1 MGLIVAI
8 ITAIICTVVYV
19 RMYKRELPEPAGVK
33 KAAIPVALGVLAV
46 ILVAP
51 VTILISLST
60 RRLLGTSIKEA
71 ISSPILSALVQ
82 AFLLAGFTEEFVKF
96 LMFLI
101 TIKIVKPRN
110 VYEYGM
116 FCAGIGCGF
125 TVLED
130 LFYGA
135 TNPVTAVTRLF
146 FFAMHMMFGLLMGMH
161 LGLAKYSKR
170 EGLSDAGKHIFLAFF
185 LPVLW
190 HTIFDSVTTVNPA
203 LNSND
208 DIIQMAG
215 IIVALIVMAVSIT
228 LQFVLL
234 IRFKKKTAE
243 YCGMMVT
250 DPEPEDVY
258 RNGEENG

>member
-51 VTILISLST
+51 ITIFISLST
-60 RRLLGTSIKEA
+60 RKLLGASIKEVLP
-71 ISSPILSALVQ
+71 SPILSSLVR
-82 AFLLAGFTEEFVKF
+82 AFLLAGFTEELVKF

-116 FCAGIGCGF
+116 FCAGIGVGF

-130 LFYGA
+130 IFYGA
-135 TNPVTAVTRLF
+135 TNPITAVTRI
-146 FFAMHMMFGLLMGMH
+146 H
-161 LGLAKYSKR
+161 LGFAKYSKR
-170 EGLSDAGKHIFLAFF
+170 EGLNDAGKHIFLAFF

-190 HTIFDSVTTVNPA
+190 HTVFDSVTTVNPA

-250 DPEPEDVY
+250 DPEPADTY

>member
-1 MGLIVAI
+1 MGLIAAI

-33 KAAIPVALGVLAV
+33 RAAIPVVFGVLAV

-51 VTILISLST
+51 VTIIISLST
-60 RRLLGTSIKEA
+60 RKLLGTSIKEFLP
-71 ISSPILSALVQ
+71 SPILSALVQ

-101 TIKIVKPRN
+101 TIKIVKP
-110 VYEYGM
+110 
-116 FCAGIGCGF
+116 
-125 TVLED
+125 
-130 LFYGA
+130 
-135 TNPVTAVTRLF
+135 
-146 FFAMHMMFGLLMGMH
+146 MMFGLLMGMH

-170 EGLSDAGKHIFLAFF
+170 EGLKDAGKHIFLAFF

-208 DIIQMAG
+208 DIIQMVG
-215 IIVALIVMAVSIT
+215 IIVALIVMAISIT

>member
-1 MGLIVAI
+1 
-8 ITAIICTVVYV
+8 
-19 RMYKRELPEPAGVK
+19 
-33 KAAIPVALGVLAV
+33 
-46 ILVAP
+46 
-51 VTILISLST
+51 
-60 RRLLGTSIKEA
+60 
-71 ISSPILSALVQ
+71 
-82 AFLLAGFTEEFVKF
+82 
-96 LMFLI
+96 
-101 TIKIVKPRN
+101 
-110 VYEYGM
+110 
-116 FCAGIGCGF
+116 
-125 TVLED
+125 
-130 LFYGA
+130 
-135 TNPVTAVTRLF
+135 
-146 FFAMHMMFGLLMGMH
+146 MMFGLLMGMH

-208 DIIQMAG
+208 DIIQMVG
-215 IIVALIVMAVSIT
+215 IIVALIVMAISIT

>member
-1 MGLIVAI
+1 
-8 ITAIICTVVYV
+8 
-19 RMYKRELPEPAGVK
+19 
-33 KAAIPVALGVLAV
+33 
-46 ILVAP
+46 
-51 VTILISLST
+51 
-60 RRLLGTSIKEA
+60 
-71 ISSPILSALVQ
+71 
-82 AFLLAGFTEEFVKF
+82 
-96 LMFLI
+96 MFLI

-116 FCAGIGCGF
+116 FCAGIGFGF

-135 TNPVTAVTRLF
+135 TNPITAVTRLL
-146 FFAMHMMFGLLMGMH
+146 FFAMHMMFGLLMGIH
-161 LGLAKYSKR
+161 LGFAKYSKR
-170 EGLSDAGKHIFLAFF
+170 EGLNDAGKHIFLAFF

-208 DIIQMAG
+208 DIIQMVG
-215 IIVALIVMAVSIT
+215 IIVALIVMAISIT

-243 YCGMMVT
+243 YCDMLVT
-250 DPEPEDVY
+250 DPEPAETY